1 MTSEECNDFPEIK
14 KYLATNG
21 IQYQIERLIYRN
33 KDGKKYRNDSINKFK
48 ENIGK
53 VEDLCSGSKQNLA
66 YLVELLYNRGKLV
79 EAKNIMVRHKL
90 ECVAPKV
97 IQRLSKVP
105 ISNI

>member
-1 MTSEECNDFPEIK
+1 MTSEECNDIPEIK
-14 KYLATNG
+14 KYLAKNG
-21 IQYQIERLIYRN
+21 IQYQIQRLIYKNR
-33 KDGKKYRNDSINKFK
+33 DGKKYSDDSINKFK

-79 EAKNIMVRHKL
+79 EAKNIMVRHKI
-90 ECVAPKV
+90 ECLPPKV
-97 IQRLSKVP
+97 IQMLSKVP